1 MSSGSSV
8 LYPVNLGNPSE
19 FTLLELVE
27 EIEKI
32 VNTKLTLE
40 FLPLPL
46 DDPKIRKPDI
56 QLARTALNWEPSVDL
71 RDGLKD
77 TYNYFLKE
85 LKK

>member
-1 MSSGSSV
+1 M
-8 LYPVNLGNPSE
+8 
-19 FTLLELVE
+19 FC
-27 EIEKI
+27 EKI